1 MQIQGIK
8 HQPATMTMELA
19 TVPDTY
25 SPSIENGNYVDRVP
39 LFNTAAL
46 VNGLRCSCGTRQDKI
61 YTSAPMCTAHIK
73 TKKHGEWLEDLNAN
87 KINYF
92 IQNKQL
98 RDLAQSQKIMIVKMQ
113 VELANKDRIID
124 NLTNGPVSV

>member
-1 MQIQGIK
+1 MQIQRIK
-8 HQPATMTMELA
+8 HQPAIMELA

-46 VNGLRCSCGTRQDKI
+46 VNGLRCSCGTRKDKI
-61 YTSAPMCTAHIK
+61 YTSAPMFTAHIK

>member
-1 MQIQGIK
+1 
-8 HQPATMTMELA
+8 MTMELA

-25 SPSIENGNYVDRVP
+25 SPNMDENGNYVDRVP
-39 LFNTAAL
+39 SFHTAAL
-46 VNGLRCSCGTRQDKI
+46 VNGLRCSCGTRKDKI
-61 YTSAPMCTAHIK
+61 YTSAAMFTAHIK

-87 KINYF
+87 KINYY
-92 IQNKQL
+92 IENKQL

-113 VELANKDRIID
+113 VEMANKDRIID

>member
-1 MQIQGIK
+1 MQIQRIK
-8 HQPATMTMELA
+8 HQPAIMELA

-46 VNGLRCSCGTRQDKI
+46 VNGLRCSCGTRKDKI
-61 YTSAPMCTAHIK
+61 YTSATMFTAHIK